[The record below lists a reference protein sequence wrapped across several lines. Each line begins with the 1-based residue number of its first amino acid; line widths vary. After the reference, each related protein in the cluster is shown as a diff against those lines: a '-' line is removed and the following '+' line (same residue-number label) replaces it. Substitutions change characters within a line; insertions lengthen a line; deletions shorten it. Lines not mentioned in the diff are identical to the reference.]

1 MLQSAAAEAPRQAAE
16 GNANPVCD
24 AKIRRFRKTLNLERA
39 DRLSMGDYVSV
50 EYRPAVYHLGDGD
63 EVVPRKG
70 EVGRTRDGRRAVT
83 RDGGVWAIDA
93 KEKYQTAEDVLD
105 VDLTQFPVER
115 VDDTMLGRMAGL
127 VESNRTRGFV
137 VPLHYG
143 TLLTRCTIE
152 FGWEPFLLASALDPP
167 RFRTILDT
175 FGAASLAVVTG
186 WARTEGVELIVV
198 HDDIAGTRGLILSP
212 DYLREYC
219 LPWYKRLFEAI
230 HQQGRKVLYISDG
243 NYLPFLDDLLAAGPD
258 GLYIE
263 SSSMSPR
270 EVMSRAGRD
279 KLYLLKTS
287 NQNMDFGT
295 PETIRTE
302 LEELRDLHR
311 DYPGIFIYRG
321 GGDPPPENAEAF
333 RQYYEELL
341 VYC

>member
-1 MLQSAAAEAPRQAAE
+1 M
-16 GNANPVCD
+16 CD

-50 EYRPAVYHLGDGD
+50 EYRPDVYHLGDGD